1 MLLDFRA
8 SGTSIGMLRWFILV
22 SIFCSINAGE
32 FDFTIEIRPGK
43 YECYFQSV
51 TSEKHKN
58 MEIEYQVIDG
68 GDLNINFMLI
78 HGADVLVQDHMK
90 TDANHKIPLKGLGD
104 YQLCFD
110 NTFSYQTRKVVFFE
124 VFLTDSDGNM
134 DDVDLSQF
142 ANNDS
147 NFAKR
152 LEEIGIT
159 LIEFHAASN
168 RIKNS
173 LNKIEYYQSTLRS
186 FEHRDKVIMAAN
198 LSRVS
203 FYSLLTTAVLLIVA
217 VLQVYTIRT
226 MMFKWYLLVVVL
238 ATLTFHARS
247 QVPTTQHPVTEAAEE
262 VILQLVVEA
271 GRIECIYQP
280 ITQSKHVAI
289 ELDYQVTGG
298 GEMDINFSVK
308 NPRNVQ
314 IAYDHK
320 KRDGTHKI
328 EVTDPSNGLGDYAFC
343 FDNSFS
349 MQTKKTV
356 FFELFLLDKD
366 GNFLNNF
373 DGKDILTPIIGF
385 EKITTKVKGNLNE
398 VERIQTQFRAIE
410 ARDRALVEA
419 SFERVNFWSVVN
431 LLAVITVL
439 AVQVVTIRS
448 LFIEN
453 SKLGRLVRKGRLND

>member
-1 MLLDFRA
+1 
-8 SGTSIGMLRWFILV
+8 MLR
-22 SIFCSINAGE
+22 
-32 FDFTIEIRPGK
+32 K

-68 GDLNINFMLI
+68 GDLNINFI
-78 HGADVLVQDHMK
+78 
-90 TDANHKIPLKGLGD
+90 IPLKGLGD

-289 ELDYQVTGG
+289 ELDYQ
-298 GEMDINFSVK
+298 
-308 NPRNVQ
+308 
-314 IAYDHK
+314 
-320 KRDGTHKI
+320 
-328 EVTDPSNGLGDYAFC
+328 
-343 FDNSFS
+343 
-349 MQTKKTV
+349 
-356 FFELFLLDKD
+356 
-366 GNFLNNF
+366 
-373 DGKDILTPIIGF
+373 
-385 EKITTKVKGNLNE
+385 KITTKVKGNLNE

>member
-1 MLLDFRA
+1 
-8 SGTSIGMLRWFILV
+8 MLRWLILV
-22 SIFCSINAGE
+22 SIFCSIKAGE

-110 NTFSYQTRKVVFFE
+110 NTFSYQARKVVFFE

-159 LIEFHAASN
+159 LVEFHAASN

-217 VLQVYTIRT
+217 VLQVYTIRSLFEENSKLGP
-226 MMFKWYLLVVVL
+226 MVFKWYALIVVL

-247 QVPTTQHPVTEAAEE
+247 QVSTTQRSVTEAADE
-262 VILQLVVEA
+262 VILQLIVEP
-271 GRIECIYQP
+271 GHIDCIYQP
-280 ITQSKHVAI
+280 MTKHAAI

-314 IAYDHK
+314 IVYDHK
-320 KRDGTHKI
+320 KRDGNHKV
-328 EVTDPSNGLGDYAFC
+328 EVTDPSNGFGDYAFC

-349 MQTKKTV
+349 MQTKKTI
-356 FFELFLLDKD
+356 FFEMFLLDKD
-366 GNFLNNF
+366 GNFLNNYDSF
-373 DGKDILTPIIGF
+373 NSRDILTPIIGF